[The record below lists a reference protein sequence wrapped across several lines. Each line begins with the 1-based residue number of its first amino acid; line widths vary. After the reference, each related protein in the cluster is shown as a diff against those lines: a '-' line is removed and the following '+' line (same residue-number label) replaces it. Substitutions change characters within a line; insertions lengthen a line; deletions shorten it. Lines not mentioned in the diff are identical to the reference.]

1 MERKGAVELKHI
13 NKFFGKTQVLKDLDF
28 EIRPGEFLSLLGPSG
43 CGKTT
48 ILRLIAGLEH
58 LDGGEIYM
66 DGARIDTLEPY
77 RRRLNTVFQNYALF
91 PHMNVRENIAYG
103 LKAKWTGK
111 KETEDRVRKIVEMVQ
126 LQGMEERQPVQMS
139 GGQRQRVAIARAI
152 VNEPPVLLLDEPL
165 TALDLKLRK
174 EMRFELRRLQRQL
187 GITFIYVTHDQE
199 EALVMSDRIA
209 VMNKGQIEQVGTPE
223 EIYSHPVSQFVAEFI
238 GETNVFEA
246 MVTSQDSSGE
256 ISLQM
261 ESGSALAQGDGEF
274 QEGDYVHY
282 SIRPDLIQTCAEPVE
297 GFYLQGVVTEHI
309 FTGSFLKCEILLADE
324 KVVKMTRMAGEEL
337 PPVGSCVNLFWNP
350 EDAVVM
356 RSAGGTIVSTIEHV
370 NLSPWNKQTETHRV

>member
-13 NKFFGKTQVLKDLDF
+13 NKFYGKTQVLRDLDF
-28 EIRPGEFLSLLGPSG
+28 KIRPGEFLSLLGPSG

-58 LDGGEIYM
+58 LDGGEIHM
-66 DGARIDTLEPY
+66 DGIRIDTQEPY
-77 RRRLNTVFQNYALF
+77 RRSLNTVFQNYALF

-103 LKAKWTGK
+103 LKAKWLGR
-111 KETEDRVRKIVEMVQ
+111 KEIKDRVSRIVELVQ
-126 LQGMEERQPVQMS
+126 LQGMEERQPSQMS

-174 EMRFELRRLQRQL
+174 EMRFELRKLQRQL

-246 MVTSQDSSGE
+246 LVQSEGIADE
-256 ISLQM
+256 INLQM
-261 ESGSALAQGDGEF
+261 ESGFARAVGDGGF
-274 QEGDYVHY
+274 QAGDYVHF
-282 SIRPDLIQTCAEPVE
+282 SIRPDKVKTSMEAVE
-297 GFYLQGVVTEHI
+297 GFGLQGIVTEHI
-309 FTGSFLKCEILLADE
+309 FSGSFIKCMICLADE
-324 KVVKMTRMAGEEL
+324 KTVKMTRMAGEEL
-337 PPVGSCVNLFWNP
+337 PPEGSCVNLYWNP

-356 RSAGGTIVSTIEHV
+356 RSAGGTIVSTIDHV
-370 NLSPWNKQTETHRV
+370 NLSPWNKQN